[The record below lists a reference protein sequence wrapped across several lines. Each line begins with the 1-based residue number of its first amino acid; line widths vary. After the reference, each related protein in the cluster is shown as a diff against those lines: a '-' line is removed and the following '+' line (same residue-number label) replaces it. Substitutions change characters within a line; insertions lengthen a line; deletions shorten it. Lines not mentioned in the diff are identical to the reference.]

1 MLICAL
7 TAIVGFIYLEA
18 AVEAWREG
26 AQWHHLAREAG
37 LSSAYWLMAF
47 SKYLEVAA
55 YKVGPYVA

>member
-7 TAIVGFIYLEA
+7 TAMVGLIYLEA
-18 AVEAWREG
+18 AVEVWRGSGE
-26 AQWHHLAREAG
+26 WRHLAREAG

-47 SKYLEVAA
+47 SKYFEVA